1 MKTWF
6 GLFIVV
12 IISTT
17 VTTEAEGRSFRRRAQ
32 TSSSSSTGSYAM
44 REAISPALQAIAQHR
59 ANAMA
64 AGRSLDHN
72 IHQYTSA
79 PSWNVGGGVSEGIG
93 MSTTSNPKSCS
104 TCVTGSVV
112 VADAYAYSGNSCY
125 RVRLFK

>member
-6 GLFIVV
+6 GLLTA
-12 IISTT
+12 IIIATT
-17 VTTEAEGRSFRRRAQ
+17 VTTDAEARIFRRRVQ
-32 TSSSSSTGSYAM
+32 TSSHSTGSYAM
-44 REAISPALQAIAQHR
+44 REAISEPLQAIAQLR

-64 AGRSLDHN
+64 ARRSLDHN

-93 MSTTSNPKSCS
+93 MSTTSNPKTCS
-104 TCVTGSVV
+104 TCVTGSIV
-112 VADAYAYSGNSCY
+112 VADAHAYSGNTCY

>member
-1 MKTWF
+1 MKTWL

-17 VTTEAEGRSFRRRAQ
+17 VVTEVEGRPFRRRTQ
-32 TSSSSSTGSYAM
+32 TSSHSTGSHAM
-44 REAISPALQAIAQHR
+44 REAISPPLQAIAQLR

-64 AGRSLDHN
+64 ARGSLDHN
-72 IHQYTSA
+72 IHHYSSA

-93 MSTTSNPKSCS
+93 MSTTSTPKSCS
-104 TCVTGSVV
+104 TCITGSIV
-112 VADAYAYSGNSCY
+112 VADAYAYAGSSCY

>member
-1 MKTWF
+1 MKSWF
-6 GLFIVV
+6 GLLIVI
-12 IISTT
+12 IISTILT
-17 VTTEAEGRSFRRRAQ
+17 SDVEGRPFRHGRQ
-32 TSSSSSTGSYAM
+32 TSSGSTGSYTM

-64 AGRSLDHN
+64 ARRSLDHN

-93 MSTTSNPKSCS
+93 MSTTTNPKSCS
-104 TCVTGSVV
+104 TCVTGSIV